1 MKKQKYYLS
10 RLPPWDGQDYILELS
25 MSVSVKGGVEQQ
37 LLFANYLKKWL
48 VAMVA
53 SWLDDEVVNQA
64 VLVFIGEQGL
74 YKTTWFSLLLP
85 PELRSY
91 FRIKVNSRKVE
102 KDDLIALSQYGLV
115 CYEELDVMRTSE
127 VNTIKTVV
135 TMPAIDERRAY
146 GHNTEHMPHVATVWW
161 PTSPKRSR

>member
-1 MKKQKYYLS
+1 MLS
-10 RLPPWDGQDYILELS
+10 
-25 MSVSVKGGVEQQ
+25 
-37 LLFANYLKKWL
+37 
-48 VAMVA
+48 
-53 SWLDDEVVNQA
+53 
-64 VLVFIGEQGL
+64 QGL

-127 VNTIKTVV
+127 VNTMKTVV

-146 GHNTEHMPHVATVWW
+146 GHNTEHMPHVASFCGTGNNPQFLND
-161 PTSPKRSR
+161 PTGSRRWLPFEVESIE